1 MVQNQQL
8 AEQIFLI
15 MNTLVDMSNELKNAL
30 DENDR
35 NKFKSLSEDLYMAVK
50 SIGEL
55 APALKEEESGLSL
68 PAAVE
73 SVKWS
78 LLRIISLEKT
88 DVQKASHKVEFEL
101 TPLIEEMRVNFYWW
115 GMVYPDEQRMEKY
128 YKDDIFLLGGNKYTA
143 LSEERGEYKYDL
155 SIIVIGYN
163 KIDYTKIC
171 LENLYKNLPK
181 ELSYE
186 IILLNHGSTDETK
199 ETFEQCCP
207 DKQLDIAVNGGGSNA
222 VNRIAE
228 GKYFLVI
235 SNDVIITPNAIDN
248 LYKCI
253 SSDEKIAWV
262 VPTTPNVSNLQTIP
276 ATYNSYEEMIEFA
289 KKNNVSDP
297 YRWEQRVRLCNPVEI
312 VRASFLEATKVQYVF
327 HSKNRM
333 SFPDDKRSL
342 FCRRNGYKA
351 YLAKDAFC
359 YHFGSVTLGKDS
371 TTNSQEAYLRGR
383 QDFYNSFGIDPWDS
397 SCCFHYKLMQNIAL
411 LEKEEIHILGINC
424 GLGSNPLK
432 IKDMLKEKKHN
443 KNCRIYNFLV
453 DKKYF
458 QDIKGVSDE
467 VVLVD
472 SNQEMFKIQGKF
484 DYIVDE
490 TLVCDKDQFKKTL
503 AKHNNL
509 LEKNGIICIL
519 ISSQISDAIDEMK
532 NKYDS
537 VLCIENS
544 QTEKE
549 SKWIIINS

>member
-289 KKNNVSDP
+289 RKNNVTDS

-312 VRASFLEATKVQYVF
+312 VRANFLEKTRCQYVF

-342 FCRRNGYKA
+342 ICRRNGYKT
-351 YLAKDAFC
+351 YLAKDAYC
-359 YHFGSVTLGKDS
+359 YHYGSVTLAKDNS
-371 TTNSQEAYLRGR
+371 TNSKEAFAVGR
-383 QDFYNSFGIDPWDS
+383 EDFYNVFGIDPWHS
-397 SCCFHYKLMQNIAL
+397 SFCYNHNLFQFMPLIDK
-411 LEKEEIHILGINC
+411 EKVHILGINC

-432 IKDMLKEKKHN
+432 VKETLKEVKHN
-443 KNCRIYNFLV
+443 KNCYIHNILSDETFLEDVKTVSDSVTIGGLSLDSKTELKKYDYIIDESIVYDIKQFRQTLETLESLLKESGVICVLASKEVSADMNEIQNKKYEVILV
-453 DKKYF
+453 DNSSV
-458 QDIKGVSDE
+458 IKNSIW
-467 VVLVD
+467 VVLR
-472 SNQEMFKIQGKF
+472 K
-484 DYIVDE
+484 
-490 TLVCDKDQFKKTL
+490 
-503 AKHNNL
+503 
-509 LEKNGIICIL
+509 
-519 ISSQISDAIDEMK
+519 
-532 NKYDS
+532 
-537 VLCIENS
+537 
-544 QTEKE
+544 
-549 SKWIIINS
+549 